1 MYKTDELEL
10 NQQFNLK
17 IDDRTYDML
26 KSISALADRSMSATI
41 RHLIRQEHD
50 RRMTTDKP
58 VYSATSDT
66 PAPKS
71 EPDRYGREVNF
82 YD

>member
-1 MYKTDELEL
+1 MNKTDLT
-10 NQQFNLK
+10 QQINLK
-17 IDDRTYDML
+17 IDERTLDML
-26 KSISALADRSMSATI
+26 RSLSALSDRSMSATI